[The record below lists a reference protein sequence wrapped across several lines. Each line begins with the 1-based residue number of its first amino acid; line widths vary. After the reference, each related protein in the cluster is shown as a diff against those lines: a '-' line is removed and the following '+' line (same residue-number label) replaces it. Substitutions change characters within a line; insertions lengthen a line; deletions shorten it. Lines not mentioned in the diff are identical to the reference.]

1 MLTDRLQTPLFTLA
15 LGCLWK
21 NRERRFAQDGRL
33 CPAKWFEAI
42 ALWGLV
48 G

>member
-15 LGCLWK
+15 LGLLWK
-21 NRERRFAQDGRL
+21 NRGRGSAQDGRL
-33 CPAKWFEAI
+33 ALQSGLKPI